1 MVGSKGF
8 WPLKTASIVIAA
20 SSLCFAGPARAE
32 PLGSHQPLVQ
42 GSLGVRVA
50 KIADKGFDPFASSD
64 ELIQVSV
71 GAGATALK
79 VGNFSLAG
87 VGFVDYGSRGSTARG
102 NSTELAL
109 LRLSIGPELR
119 YHVIPQ
125 LFVFGNALPAFA
137 HTSASL
143 EDPIAGATRYARHWS
158 FGCDVAAGAAYE
170 VYGMRSGESQKPRL
184 WIIAEGGYGY
194 QPSTELVLRPEAN
207 SGAPERSAPIDL
219 GTLAVGG
226 PFARVSA
233 AISF

>member
-1 MVGSKGF
+1 MVGSQALR
-8 WPLKTASIVIAA
+8 PLKMASIVAA
-20 SSLCFAGPARAE
+20 ATLCCTGVAHAE

-64 ELIQVSV
+64 ELVQVSV

-87 VGFVDYGSRGSTARG
+87 VGFFDYGTHGSTARG
-102 NSTELAL
+102 YSTELVA

-119 YHVIPQ
+119 YHVMPT
-125 LFVFGNALPAFA
+125 LFAFVNALPAFA

-143 EDPIAGATRYARHWS
+143 EDPIVGTTRYARHWS

-170 VYGMRSGESQKPRL
+170 VYGMRSGESQKPRVWL
-184 WIIAEGGYGY
+184 VAEGGYGY
-194 QPSTELVLRPEAN
+194 QSSTRLVLQPDAN
-207 SGAPERSAPIDL
+207 TGAPERSAPIDL
-219 GTLAVGG
+219 GTLALGG
-226 PFARVSA
+226 PFARISA
-233 AISF
+233 ALSF